1 MQFFILFSSFSMTTL
16 DPCFWITICSSFC
29 NNNVLISQRAHTLHF
44 PIRTCILGNSILL
57 NYSHTNFIINKMI
70 TNVFRN
76 DYWKIHLAPLVQRR
90 KYYA

>member
-16 DPCFWITICSSFC
+16 DPCFWFTICSSFYDKK
-29 NNNVLISQRAHTLHF
+29 VLTSQRAHTLHF
-44 PIRTCILGNSILL
+44 PIQILGNSILFK
-57 NYSHTNFIINKMI
+57 YSHTNVIINKMI

-76 DYWKIHLAPLVQRR
+76 DYWKIHLAPLVQRQ